1 MRRASTIAVLL
12 AVAIPAVACSRSV
25 VQNVNEAISLSPGD
39 PVIAFLVLRD
49 ISSQEKLTPDQNV
62 QVDQQMASLQPRAL
76 AILQRDFKVAADGQD
91 LRSMTIA
98 ARLAHLIAK
107 DSIEG
112 EPAIS
117 ETKSKLLSGAAGS
130 AAIWRVNATATLFKG
145 SYTSFIGDFNLNLR
159 PAEGFEL
166 MRVKA
171 RVENISAESD
181 KTYALWAPWIDVT
194 VGPRGDFKT
203 RLERAHEGTVPTTEP
218 HRWLHPGDIYVVT
231 PSSDLLPLLV
241 ADPGRACG
249 GVTAI
254 ATDRGK
260 AGSIIHIS
268 LLGDIYVVTP
278 SPDLRPLVAAKPGTR
293 KLCPP
298 KAVTKG
304 GSIDM
309 EMLFSVPKGVQ
320 DLRLLIL
327 GAAPVSLNKLP

>member
-1 MRRASTIAVLL
+1 MRRAATIAVLL
-12 AVAIPAVACSRSV
+12 AVATSTVACSGSV
-25 VQNVNEAISLSPGD
+25 VQNVNEAMNLSPGD

-49 ISSQEKLTPDQNV
+49 IRSQEKLTPDQNV
-62 QVDQQMASLQPRAL
+62 QVDQQMASLRPRAL

-91 LRSMTIA
+91 LRGMTIV

-107 DSIEG
+107 DNIEG

-117 ETKSKLLSGAAGS
+117 ETKNRLLSGAEDR
-130 AAIWRVNATATLFKG
+130 AAIWRVNATATLVKG
-145 SYTSFIGDFNLNLR
+145 FHTSHIGDYKLDVR

-166 MRVKA
+166 LRVKA
-171 RVENISAESD
+171 RVENVSAESD

-194 VGPRGDFKT
+194 VGPKGDFKT
-203 RLERAHEGTVPTTEP
+203 RLERAREGTVPATEP
-218 HRWLHPGDIYVVT
+218 HRWLHPTDIYVVT

-241 ADPGRACG
+241 AEPGRVCG
-249 GVTAI
+249 PVTAI

-260 AGSIIHIS
+260 AGSIIHID

-298 KAVTKG
+298 KAITRG
-304 GSIDM
+304 GSIDT
-309 EMLFSVPKGVQ
+309 EMLFSVPKGVE
-320 DLRLLIL
+320 DLRILIL
-327 GAAPVSLNKLP
+327 GAAPVRLNKLP